1 MGKGI
6 LLTVGFVLAGVSL
19 LLFSGQRSMLE
30 TEKDQGEYQYQVMAR
45 EIAQSGFDKGVS
57 AIMRDLMDAPTSYER
72 VAMEGG
78 HYDLSISQN
87 LYGELNVVSQAEGDG
102 AQYKLDGTILFT
114 APMDAAVVL
123 EDINVDGW
131 GSGFYQISGVD
142 RRMPSRADKASGYQ
156 TPVPGI
162 MTTESNL
169 ADVTGSFT
177 GKNVLGVGS
186 NPGDPVRDGSVT
198 SGFSEAFYERVY
210 EEAITKTDLFIS
222 HLTPAASRESLLQN
236 TLSSADPGNPKIIR
250 VQGDLYITQ
259 NIQGYGLLILED
271 GNLTVSADDFNWE
284 GLILIRKNLEMMN
297 DYDTDTT
304 RVNLNYTTL
313 YGGLVAYNVGTPP
326 AVECVPEFVVNDN
339 HTVVSD
345 SFQVRITVLGAAI
358 TYGGQ
363 YDVPVTARV
372 NIGGET
378 FQPWGSYNLPLN
390 GNVNTGNSGV
400 TYTWEPDRVFP
411 PSAISV
417 DARSWLRKWGYD
429 GNRNS
434 EWTISME
441 KNSSVVDNNLDV
453 LIDGNAVPNVG
464 GFMGQYSVEDFLSDY
479 IDNGAMVLED
489 NESINLFELGSTN
502 PNEDAFDMQDLVV
515 LITLINASEGGCVN
529 GENSTLEFYMRNNSE
544 IHYSSEAIAKLA
556 SQLDTI
562 KERIEIKV
570 ASTVGGQGTGKGE
583 IAIWDEEVP
592 ADDKEDDTIEG
603 VEEEDLVTVCHN
615 GRTKE
620 IREQALTGHIAH
632 GDYLGECVDEEED
645 EDDSDDDD
653 DGGDDDDKTL
663 VCHSGSTLSIDLS
676 ALTMH
681 LLHGDLAG
689 ACNND
694 DDDDGGDDDDDDN
707 SGSGSGDDDD
717 DDNSG
722 SGSGDD
728 NGDGDGEDDG
738 DDGQTCWFFWCW

>member
-1 MGKGI
+1 
-6 LLTVGFVLAGVSL
+6 
-19 LLFSGQRSMLE
+19 MLE
-30 TEKDQGEYQYQVMAR
+30 TEKDQGEYQYQAMAR
-45 EIAQSGFDKGVS
+45 EIARSGFDKGVS
-57 AIMRDLMDAPTSYER
+57 AIMRDLMDAPTAYER
-72 VAMEGG
+72 VVMEGG
-78 HYDLSISQN
+78 HYDLSISQS
-87 LYGELNVVSQAEGDG
+87 LYGELNVVSQAEGDS
-102 AQYKLDGTILFT
+102 ARYKLDGTILFT

-142 RRMPSRADKASGYQ
+142 RRMPSRADNVSGYQ

-169 ADVTGSFT
+169 ADVTGSFA

-198 SGFSEAFYERVY
+198 SGFSEAFYESVY
-210 EEAITKTDLFIS
+210 EEAITKTDLLIS
-222 HLTPAASRESLLQN
+222 HMTPAASRESLLQN

-284 GLILIRKNLEMMN
+284 GLILIRKNLDMMD

-304 RVNLNYTTL
+304 RVNLNHTTL

-326 AVECVPEFVVNDN
+326 AVECVPEFVVEGN

-345 SFQVRITVLGAAI
+345 SFQVRLTVLGAAI

-372 NIGGET
+372 NIGGKT

-400 TYTWEPDRVFP
+400 TYTWEPDEVFP
-411 PSAISV
+411 ASAISV
-417 DARSWLRKWGYD
+417 DARSWLRKQGHD

-434 EWTISME
+434 EWTVSME
-441 KNSSVVDNNLDV
+441 KNSNVVDSNLDV
-453 LIDGNAVPNVG
+453 LIDGNGVPKVG

-479 IDNGAMVLED
+479 IENGAMVLED

-515 LITLINASEGGCVN
+515 LITLIDATEGGCVN
-529 GENSTLEFYMRNNSE
+529 GESSTLEFYMRNNSE

-570 ASTVGGQGTGKGE
+570 ASTAGKGTAKDE
-583 IAIWDEEVP
+583 TAIWDEEIA
-592 ADDKEDDTIEG
+592 ADDQEDDTIEG
-603 VEEEDLVTVCHN
+603 VEEEDLVTVCHK
-615 GRTKE
+615 GQTKE

-632 GDYLGECVDEEED
+632 GDYMGECVDEEE
-645 EDDSDDDD
+645 EEEDSDDDD

-663 VCHSGSTLSIDLS
+663 VCHNGLSLSINLS
-676 ALTMH
+676 ALTAH
-681 LLHGDLAG
+681 LLHGDLVG
-689 ACNND
+689 ACSSGD
-694 DDDDGGDDDDDDN
+694 DDDNSGSGSGDDDDDN

-717 DDNSG
+717 DGSG
-722 SGSGDD
+722 SGSGDGD
-728 NGDGDGEDDG
+728 DEGDDEGDGDDDDDG
-738 DDGQTCWFFWCW
+738 GGQICWFFWCW